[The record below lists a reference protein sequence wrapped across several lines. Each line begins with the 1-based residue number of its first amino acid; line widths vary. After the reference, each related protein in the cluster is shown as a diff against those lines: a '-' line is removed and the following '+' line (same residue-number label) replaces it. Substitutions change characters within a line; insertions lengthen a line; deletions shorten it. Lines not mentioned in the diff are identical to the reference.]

1 VLKEK
6 CNSFDMGN
14 FQKKVL
20 LVSPTPMVEAAGF
33 SVIFLMSLHSA
44 YIFFSTLYTREFKM
58 DKTMH
63 RIIYGI
69 SEMSKCCEFNMQC
82 VTVNNFCKLLPHK

>member
-1 VLKEK
+1 MCTRLSEE
-6 CNSFDMGN
+6 S
-14 FQKKVL
+14 
-20 LVSPTPMVEAAGF
+20 AACFTYPNGRG
-33 SVIFLMSLHSA
+33 SRFLSNISA

-58 DKTMH
+58 DKTVH

-69 SEMSKCCEFNMQC
+69 SEMNKCCEFNMQC